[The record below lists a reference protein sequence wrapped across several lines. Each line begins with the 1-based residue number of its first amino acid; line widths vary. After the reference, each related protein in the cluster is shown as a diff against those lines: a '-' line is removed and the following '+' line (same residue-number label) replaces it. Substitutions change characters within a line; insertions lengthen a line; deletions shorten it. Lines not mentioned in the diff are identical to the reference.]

1 MFVSEP
7 AQAKSSMTMG
17 PVPWPYIVVDTA
29 TASIYIGDY
38 IIQSAIKLC
47 RRIFTVSG
55 VSQLSTNHSS
65 ISRVPEVIAY
75 CAPYLINADFNTS
88 NIVA

>member
-7 AQAKSSMTMG
+7 AHAKSSMTMG

-29 TASIYIGDY
+29 TASIGDY

-47 RRIFTVSG
+47 QRIFTVSG